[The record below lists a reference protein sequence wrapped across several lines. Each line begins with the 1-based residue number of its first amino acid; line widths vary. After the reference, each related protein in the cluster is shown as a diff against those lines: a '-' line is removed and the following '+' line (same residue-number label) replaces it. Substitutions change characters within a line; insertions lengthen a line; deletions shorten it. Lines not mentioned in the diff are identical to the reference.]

1 MFGQKYR
8 KMMSVFSR
16 KDGVKDGHRLGKHQP
31 LSNFHQIII
40 LLGVNT
46 YNKHASESKCTY
58 FMAGEKRKYVNHEI
72 YYHGIDI
79 NLELLYRWKQ
89 SVENVP

>member
-1 MFGQKYR
+1 MK
-8 KMMSVFSR
+8 SVFSWQ
-16 KDGVKDGHRLGKHQP
+16 DGVKDGHRLGKTWS
-31 LSNFHQIII
+31 LSDFYLIVTMFF
-40 LLGVNT
+40 GVN
-46 YNKHASESKCTY
+46 NRHGSKSKCTY

-72 YYHGIDI
+72 YI

>member
-1 MFGQKYR
+1 MK
-8 KMMSVFSR
+8 SVFSWQ
-16 KDGVKDGHRLGKHQP
+16 DGVKDGHRLGKTGS
-31 LSNFHQIII
+31 LSDFY
-40 LLGVNT
+40 LTATMFLGVN
-46 YNKHASESKCTY
+46 NRHASKSKCTY

-72 YYHGIDI
+72 YI

>member
-1 MFGQKYR
+1 MK
-8 KMMSVFSR
+8 SVFSWQ
-16 KDGVKDGHRLGKHQP
+16 DGVKDGHRLGKTWS
-31 LSNFHQIII
+31 LSDFYLIVTMFF
-40 LLGVNT
+40 LGVN
-46 YNKHASESKCTY
+46 NRHASKSKCTY

-72 YYHGIDI
+72 YI